1 MRSDAEAYAPT
12 IEGNKAMVT
21 IVEQPGFGTPQGLVQ
36 TSARAYCS
44 RMQTSRFSALTLTT
58 LATLALGLSACAKD
72 NDTTATDSGAK
83 VIEEGVLTICT
94 HLPYEPFEFTEGGEV
109 VGFDID
115 VLKIAADAE
124 GLETKVVDTPWET
137 IVSGNALEGG
147 DCDVAAGAMTITPE
161 REAVM
166 DFSDPYFEATQA
178 LLTKKG
184 SGYDSLDD
192 LAGKRIAVQEGTTGE
207 SYVKDNLPKGA
218 KAVSYEDSVL
228 MMEAVN
234 NGKADAGVND
244 NGLVNYY
251 VEQNSGVEVT
261 TEFKTGE
268 EYGFSVK
275 KDDNPD
281 LLEVIN
287 AAIADKDAYD
297 KAHEKWFGTAAK

>member
-1 MRSDAEAYAPT
+1 
-12 IEGNKAMVT
+12 
-21 IVEQPGFGTPQGLVQ
+21 
-36 TSARAYCS
+36 
-44 RMQTSRFSALTLTT
+44 MQTSRFSALTLTT